1 MQAKKTKTK
10 TKNRKRKIRRRRVLR
25 KNMLRRNRRIPAAY
39 TKNFNKM
46 FKVVRQDGNSMTV
59 KGRDLVYA
67 IPDGLKAEFQD
78 TSVVTVIPCNPCY
91 WVGTRVS
98 AIANGY
104 QNYRPL
110 KFTVHY
116 VPQCA
121 VTQQG
126 NVICGTLWNQTP
138 ASSNL
143 QQTLRTSSGGVL
155 TQCYKPATSVVSM
168 RSNLQFNLFRC
179 GGKFDQESNPFN
191 FIAISVGCTDAS
203 DTKIIPGYFYVNW
216 EYSFKNPIGYSTA
229 FRNSGLKPLSEMDL
243 TMANTTLISC
253 QADKDV
259 GTEVGMIIQ
268 VDKAKD
274 SDELLFT
281 YNNTNLNLSKN
292 SSLLCWNFSN
302 RPLTENEIEHIPD
315 SYEYPYTLTGNIGT
329 GAQGSKFPPKTM
341 TVMIYPDDPN
351 QVFVVVNALDQP
363 IVYTNNPFSN
373 YKFYQ
378 RFIGNNDNSKLWNI
392 GYFDQYAQ
400 VTVTNYNNITDRPI
414 YTFIKEKQDDYI
426 FTPEA

>member
-1 MQAKKTKTK
+1 MQAKKTNKTK
-10 TKNRKRKIRRRRVLR
+10 IKSRKRKIRRRRALR
-25 KNMLRRNRRIPAAY
+25 KNMIRRNRRIPAAY

-67 IPDGLKAEFQD
+67 IPDSLKAEFQD

-191 FIAISVGCTDAS
+191 FIAISVGCTDTS
-203 DTKIIPGYFYVNW
+203 DAKIIPGYFYVNW

-229 FRNSGLKPLSEMDL
+229 YRNSGLKLLSDMDL
-243 TMANTTLISC
+243 TMANTTIIAC
-253 QADKDV
+253 QSDKEI

-268 VDKAKD
+268 VDRAKD
-274 SDELLFT
+274 SNDLLFT
-281 YNNTNLNLSKN
+281 YNNTNLNLSKDSN
-292 SSLLCWNFSN
+292 LLCWCFSN
-302 RPLTENEIEHIPD
+302 RPLTETEIEHIPD
-315 SYEYPYTLTGNIGT
+315 SYEYPYTAKGIVGGNAIGS
-329 GAQGSKFPPKTM
+329 ASMVVFQK
-341 TVMIYPDDPN
+341 DDPN
-351 QVFVVVNALDQP
+351 QVYVVVNSNNVEMRLS
-363 IVYTNNPFSN
+363 NNPFRGYN
-373 YKFYQ
+373 YYQ
-378 RFIGNNDNSKLWNI
+378 IGLNADSENLKLWNV
-392 GYFDQYAQ
+392 GYFERMEDAEIQNVGPAQ
-400 VTVTNYNNITDRPI
+400 CPV
-414 YTFIKEKQDDYI
+414 YTFIKEPQDEYI
-426 FTPEA
+426 FTQI